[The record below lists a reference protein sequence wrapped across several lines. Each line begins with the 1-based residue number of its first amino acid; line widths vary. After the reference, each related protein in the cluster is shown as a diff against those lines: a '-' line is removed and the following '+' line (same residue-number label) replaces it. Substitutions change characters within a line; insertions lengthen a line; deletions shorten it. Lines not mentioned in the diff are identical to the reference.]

1 MSQEL
6 SNGPLLT
13 VDVIVER
20 RMADGR
26 QGIVLVERRFA
37 PHGWALPG
45 GFVDAGESCEAA
57 ALRELKEETNLAGRM
72 RYQMHTYSDPSRD
85 PRRHTASV
93 VFVVDSDGALRA
105 GDDAAAA
112 QVWPL
117 DALPHLCFDHA
128 DIVEDYVRGRYV
140 PATTDG

>member
-1 MSQEL
+1 MPQEL

-37 PHGWALPG
+37 PLGWALPG
-45 GFVDAGESCEAA
+45 GFVDVGESCEAA
-57 ALRELKEETNLAGRM
+57 ALRELKEETDLDGRM
-72 RYQMHTYSDPSRD
+72 RYQMHTYSDPRRD
-85 PRRHTASV
+85 PRCHTASV
-93 VFVVDSDGALRA
+93 VFVVDSDGALCA
-105 GDDAAAA
+105 GDDAAAV

-117 DALPHLCFDHA
+117 DALPRLCFDHA
-128 DIVEDYVRGRYV
+128 DIVEDYVRARYV
-140 PATTDG
+140 PAATDG